1 MIGLPVLVKL
11 LCLSAVSPSPVVSS
25 PVPSGVLLLLVKG
38 LSFSPISSGLL
49 LLALALLL
57 VLLVVRFYAR
67 KDTHL
72 SASRKRLLLG
82 LRIAAFMCV
91 VLALLQPTVSLES
104 QEGRRPRVFVLVDGS
119 ASMKLPFDLAARGD
133 SSRSRADAALGVAQS
148 LLKKLP
154 RRFDTSLY
162 VFSDSLRR
170 IEGKQ
175 GSAISERFPTLTR
188 SSISTVSAILNAPGS
203 RTALGQALEDI
214 SARAGKTPA
223 AVVVISDGASTFGPD
238 PTRVAKRILL
248 PVYSVLAANGSS
260 FRDVEITEVL
270 HPTSG
275 YAGTEVPILIRV
287 KGHGLEN
294 LDVPLGISE
303 GENVVSRGMLKL
315 AGSAENE
322 ILLSVKPVSAGL
334 HFYKVSIPA
343 VKGEAS
349 AVNNT
354 ASFALKVLS
363 EKLKVIYLEGD
374 LTWDFTFLKRQLES
388 DPRLETTF
396 ALVSGRKMK
405 LPTVEGFVSS
415 AQVGLGRSSIVFIG
429 DGAARYL
436 GPDTWRSLDSFVSSG
451 GGLFIAGAGGLNEIP
466 ASAQKLLPA
475 QLLGH
480 DAWGPQEYLNCRLTF
495 DGLNHPIC
503 DIEKEASSNAN
514 SWKEISPLLGSH
526 VIDSAKPGASVLV
539 ESSTGNKSF
548 PVIVAGSYGKGR
560 VLLVAASGFWRWG
573 FSLPGAGGSDRLFSG
588 FTSNAIWWLSEAEKD
603 KLPDMK
609 PQSWV
614 FENGEEVIFSGRGAL
629 EGATETVA
637 KGAAARTAGG
647 VGKASYPKLEV
658 TDKNG
663 KSLSPVYTQ
672 RASSDSLTVSFGAL
686 EPGTYDY
693 KTSYEEKG
701 ERTVSAGSFLVDANG
716 PEYRNLFPDS
726 RLLTYVSE
734 ASGGKFFTT
743 DQVDVLAREI
753 QTFGEKATV
762 ERQVKLW
769 NHPLLFLAFTM
780 FVAIEWWLRRRSGL
794 P

>member
-1 MIGLPVLVKL
+1 MISL
-11 LCLSAVSPSPVVSS
+11 LAPAERLCVSTAPLS
-25 PVPSGVLLLLVKG
+25 PVPSRVLLLSIKR
-38 LSFSPISSGLL
+38 LSFSPVFSGLL

-57 VLLVVRFYAR
+57 TLLVVLFYTR
-67 KDTHL
+67 KDARI
-72 SASRKRLLLG
+72 SAQRRRLLLG
-82 LRIAAFMCV
+82 LRIAAFMCIM
-91 VLALLQPTVSLES
+91 LALLQPAVSLES
-104 QEGRRPRVFVLVDGS
+104 RESRRPRVFILVDGS
-119 ASMKLPFDLAARGD
+119 ASMKLPFDLAAAED
-133 SSRSRADAALGVAQS
+133 SSRSRADVAIGVAQS

-154 RRFDTSLY
+154 RRFDSSVY
-162 VFSDSLRR
+162 VFSDSLRA
-170 IEGKQ
+170 IERKSVLSAPREAPIVASGSRSVPTASRAPRE
-175 GSAISERFPTLTR
+175 SAIPTGFSARR
-188 SSISTVSAILNAPGS
+188 SAALADVPGS

-238 PTRVAKRILL
+238 PTEVAKRIWL
-248 PVYSVLAANGSS
+248 PVYTVLAANEGS
-260 FRDVEITEVL
+260 FRDIEITEVL

-275 YAGTEVPILIRV
+275 YAGTEVPVLIRV

-294 LDVPLGISE
+294 LDVPLSISE
-303 GENVVSRGMLKL
+303 GESVVSRGMLKL
-315 AGSAENE
+315 AGSAETE
-322 ILLSVKPVSAGL
+322 ILLSVKPRSAGL
-334 HFYKVSIPA
+334 HFFKVSVPV

-349 AVNNT
+349 AVNNAT
-354 ASFALKVLS
+354 SFALRVLS
-363 EKLKVIYLEGD
+363 EKLKLLYLEGD

-388 DPRLETTF
+388 DPKLETTF
-396 ALVSGRKMK
+396 ALVSGRKIA

-415 AQVGLGRSSIVFIG
+415 APGGVGRSSVVIIG

-436 GPDTWRSLDSFVSSG
+436 GPEMWRSLENFVSSG
-451 GGLFIAGAGGLNEIP
+451 GGLFIVGAEGLNEMP

-475 QLLGH
+475 QLLKPG
-480 DAWGPQEYLNCRLTF
+480 ARGPREYLNCKLTF

-514 SWKEISPLLGSH
+514 GWREISPLLGSH
-526 VIDSAKPGASVLV
+526 VIDSVKPGASVLV
-539 ESSTGNKSF
+539 EAAIGDKSF

-560 VLLVAASGFWRWG
+560 VLLVGASGFWRWG
-573 FSLPGAGGSDRLFSG
+573 FSLPGMGGSDKLFSG

-603 KLPDMK
+603 KSLDIK

-614 FENGEEVIFSGRGAL
+614 FESGEEVTFAARGAS
-629 EGATETVA
+629 
-637 KGAAARTAGG
+637 KGAGG
-647 VGKASYPKLEV
+647 ESNLTLEV

-663 KSLSPVYTQ
+663 KTLAPVLTKMTGT
-672 RASSDSLTVSFGAL
+672 DSLVADFGAL
-686 EPGTYDY
+686 ESGTYNY
-693 KTSYEEKG
+693 RASYVRDG
-701 ERTVSAGSFLVDANG
+701 EPTAFSGRFLVDANG

-734 ASGGKFFTT
+734 ASGGKFFRT
-743 DQVDVLAREI
+743 DQVEVLSREI
-753 QTFGEKATV
+753 ETFGEKATV